1 MKPICLL
8 FFLLIIS
15 TQAYTQDLSISG
27 SVATG
32 EPKITIPGVTVILQA
47 LPDSAM
53 VKGTVTDVQGRFK
66 LDNINPGSYNLK
78 LKYVGYM
85 EINRSLT
92 LNAANLQLGSLLL
105 LEEATDLTEVTV
117 FARRAVSEQKG
128 DTTSFNADAFKTLSD
143 ASAENLVQKMPG
155 IVLENGTL
163 QAQGENI
170 VQILVDGKPFFGT
183 DVRAA
188 LQNLPAEIIQSIQI
202 FDKKSDKAELSGFD
216 DGLREKT
223 INIITKPNSKRGQF
237 GKTSL
242 GYGTDGRYMFGTSMN
257 AFKGDKR
264 ITITGLSNNINAM
277 NFSGDPNSQGE
288 ARTQDGIITTN
299 SFGANFSDQWGE
311 KMEVT
316 ASYLYTNRKNIG
328 LATLVRDFIL
338 PESEGQI
345 YSEEKRDV
353 QVTNSHRF
361 DLRMDYQI
369 DSNNR
374 ILYRPRLSAR
384 FDEENSNFSGST
396 MNPFGLLN
404 QTENNFNSLYSDYD
418 LINRLFYSRKMA
430 KKGRSFT
437 LGLYTGNHRNE
448 DNGLRTAR
456 NIFFQPEQRFENL
469 NQNILRDRSG
479 MSWEIDLSYTEPIGK
494 NGMVEVEYEI
504 GNRINKSERLI
515 FDLSEQQDTDDVLR
529 ELNTSLSNS
538 FNSLRLA
545 QEFEIGY
552 QYAKDKLKIQ
562 AEAEVQQVQLN
573 NIQEFPRNFELE
585 RTFRAVLPTLRMN
598 YQFTPSNRLELDF
611 DTNTNTPTVGDL
623 QAVIDNSNPLQ
634 LRTGNPALDQSYT
647 KRFRLRYR
655 SNNSETDRSFF
666 VFVQSSLENDR
677 VSMSSFVA
685 QERTEL
691 EDGIYLERG
700 SQLFRPVNL
709 DGYQDFRSFVSYGL
723 PVEMLKSN
731 LNINGGVNYTIR
743 PGMINEE
750 INLVNSTRLR
760 GGLTLS
766 SNVSDRLDFN
776 LSTWSSY
783 NLVDNSIRPN
793 LNNNFLNQSSRIN
806 MNWIMWKGIVYR
818 MDVNHQLNTGL
829 AEGFDNSFVLMNMS
843 VGKKMFNNERGEMSL
858 HVYDLF
864 GQNNNIRRNI
874 TDTYIED
881 RQSNV
886 LQRYVMLTFTYNLR
900 RFSKGSSMEDFERN

>member
-1 MKPICLL
+1 MKPIYL
-8 FFLLIIS
+8 FFLFFIICYQV
-15 TQAYTQDLSISG
+15 QAQDFSVNG
-27 SVATG
+27 TVATG
-32 EPKITIPGVTVILQA
+32 NVNTTLPGVTVILQA

-53 VKGTVTDVQGRFK
+53 VKGGVTDLQGKFK
-66 LDNINPGSYNLK
+66 LDNVKPGSYNLK
-78 LKYVGYM
+78 LKYVGFM
-85 EINRSLT
+85 EINKALSI
-92 LNAANLQLGSLLL
+92 NSGNLQLGTISI

-128 DTTSFNADAFKTLSD
+128 DTTQFNADAFKTLND
-143 ASAENLVQKMPG
+143 ASAQSLLQKMPG
-155 IVLENGTL
+155 IVLEDGNL

-183 DVRAA
+183 DVKAA
-188 LQNLPAEIIQSIQI
+188 LQSLPAEIIQSIQI

-242 GYGTDGRYMFGTSMN
+242 GYGTDGRYMFGTSLN
-257 AFKGDKR
+257 AFKGDQR
-264 ITITGLSNNINAM
+264 ITLTGLSNNINAM

-299 SFGANFSDQWGE
+299 SIGVNFSDQWGE
-311 KMEVT
+311 KLEVT
-316 ASYLYTNRKNIG
+316 ASYLHTNRKNIG
-328 LATLVRDFIL
+328 LASLVRDFIL
-338 PESEGQI
+338 PENDGQV

-353 QVTNSHRF
+353 QVNNNHRF

-384 FDEENSNFSGST
+384 FEEENSSFSGRT
-396 MNPFGLLN
+396 VTPLGLLN
-404 QTENNFNSLYSDYD
+404 QTENSFSSRNLDYD
-418 LINRLFYSRKMA
+418 LINRLFYSRRMA

-437 LGLYTGNHRNE
+437 LGLYSGNHRNE
-448 DNGLRTAR
+448 DDGIRTAQ
-456 NIFFQPEQRFENL
+456 NTFFLPNQREEFL
-469 NQNILRDRSG
+469 NQNIVRDRGG
-479 MSWEIDLSYTEPIGK
+479 MSWEIDLSYTEPLGK

-515 FDLSEQQDTDDVLR
+515 FDITEQQEDTR
-529 ELNTSLSNS
+529 ILNTGLSNS
-538 FNSLRLA
+538 FNSQSLA
-545 QEFEIGY
+545 QEFEVGY

-562 AEAEVQQVQLN
+562 AEAEIQHVQLN
-573 NIQEFPRNFELE
+573 NIQAFPRSFVLE
-585 RTFRAVLPTLRMN
+585 RTFKSILPTLRLN
-598 YQFTPSNRLELDF
+598 YQFTPASRLELDF
-611 DTNTNTPTVGDL
+611 DTNTTTPSVGDL

-634 LRTGNPALDQSYT
+634 LRTGNPDLDQSYN

-655 SNNSETDRSFF
+655 SNNSETDHSFF

-677 VSMSSFVA
+677 VSMSSIVA
-685 QERTEL
+685 QEQIEL
-691 EDGIYLERG
+691 EDGIFLEKG
-700 SQLFRPVNL
+700 SQLSRPVNL

-723 PVEMLKSN
+723 PVDILKSN

-750 INLVNSTRLR
+750 INFVNSTRIR

-776 LSTWSSY
+776 LSTRASY
-783 NLVDNSIRPN
+783 SLVDNSIRPN
-793 LNNNFLNQSSRIN
+793 LNNNFLNQSN
-806 MNWIMWKGIVYR
+806 NLNLNWIMWKGIVYR

-874 TDTYIED
+874 TDTFIED